1 MRRQLHI
8 VVGLIAGLILAGC
21 VDDWGVDQ
29 HGRKVPA
36 EQLEGQ
42 WLVINYWA
50 EWCGPCR
57 TEIPELNH
65 LDDQLQ
71 GRHARV
77 LGVNY
82 DALQG
87 ADLADAAGA
96 LGIRFTVL
104 AQDPAQRLQLQ
115 RSEVLPTTFI
125 VDASGR
131 LRERL
136 VGEQTAAGLQARLA
150 QLQAQE

>member
-1 MRRQLHI
+1 MGRPLQMVMSVL
-8 VVGLIAGLILAGC
+8 AGLLLAGC
-21 VDDWGVDQ
+21 ADDWGLDQ
-29 HGRKVPA
+29 HGRKVTA

-50 EWCGPCR
+50 EWCRPCR

-65 LDDQLQ
+65 LDEHLR
-71 GRHARV
+71 GKGVKV
-77 LGVNY
+77 LGVNF

-87 ADLADAAGA
+87 NALAKAAA
-96 LGIRFTVL
+96 AFDIRFSVL
-104 AQDPAQRLQLQ
+104 AQDPASRLGLP
-115 RSEVLPTTFI
+115 RNDVLPVTYI
-125 VDASGR
+125 VDADGR

-150 QLQAQE
+150 HWQAEE